1 MFFGALQMHEGES
14 LYLANK
20 WDLIGLGILTILLL
34 LLIFSDRIPSIG
46 TIREFVEIIN
56 TRGGNILLLGFFVWI
71 FFRSAMLFIYHV
83 MGMAEA
89 PGPIDKAQA
98 VITSGLGFVTGSAFG
113 GAFGALLKTM
123 NPSQTE
129 TPPSIPPGVSQAE
142 TITKTTSTIP
152 PPAIPPD
159 VKP

>member
-1 MFFGALQMHEGES
+1 MIAAWLQTHEGES

-20 WDLIGLGILTILLL
+20 WDLVGAGVFAVILL

-56 TRGGNILLLGFFVWI
+56 TRGGNIMLLAFFVWI

-83 MGMAEA
+83 MALAEM
-89 PGPIDKAQA
+89 PGPVDKAQA

-123 NPSQTE
+123 NPSQVE
-129 TPPSIPPGVSQAE
+129 TPPSVPAGVTQTE
-142 TITKTTSTIP
+142 NVTKTTSTVSPTSVP
-152 PPAIPPD
+152 PRP
-159 VKP
+159 

>member
-1 MFFGALQMHEGES
+1 MLVLLLQVHEGES

-20 WDLIGLGILTILLL
+20 WDMIGFGVLSVLLL

-83 MGMAEA
+83 MAIA
-89 PGPIDKAQA
+89 DSAGPIDKAQA
-98 VITSGLGFVTGSAFG
+98 VVVSGLGFVTGSAFG

-123 NPSQTE
+123 NPQGEAPKSA
-129 TPPSIPPGVSQAE
+129 PPGVTQEE
-142 TITKTTSTIP
+142 TVTKTTSTSG
-152 PPAIPPD
+152 
-159 VKP
+159 VNS

>member
-1 MFFGALQMHEGES
+1 MIAAMLQVHEGES

-20 WDLIGLGILTILLL
+20 WDLIGFCLLSVILL
-34 LLIFSDRIPSIG
+34 LLIFSDRVPSIG

-71 FFRSAMLFIYHV
+71 FFRSAALFIYHV
-83 MGMAEA
+83 MAMADQA
-89 PGPIDKAQA
+89 GPIDKAQA
-98 VITSGLGFVTGSAFG
+98 VITSGLGFFTGSAFG

-129 TPPSIPPGVSQAE
+129 TPPSIPPGVTQA
-142 TITKTTSTIP
+142 KTTTETVSTIP
-152 PPAIPPD
+152 PPPEPT
-159 VKP
+159 KP